1 MITGCAKERFW
12 HIPENHSCDGES
24 PEGNKSC
31 HGGSQT
37 PDEAVFFFS
46 YPERGNMGHT
56 GVPFSM
62 ELEELNNCEGIQT
75 MVEDQCA

>member
-37 PDEAVFFFS
+37 PDEAVFFF
-46 YPERGNMGHT
+46 HT
-56 GVPFSM
+56 QK
-62 ELEELNNCEGIQT
+62 EEIWAILGFLFQWS
-75 MVEDQCA
+75 